1 MAYIKQ
7 AWQSNELLTSEKLN
21 HMEDGIVAAKTS
33 EDIVNNLSETT
44 PGKVLDATQ
53 GKVLNDSKLGNNFS
67 FLSVASTPYS
77 GNEQIALYSG
87 GENYST
93 TVNELLRAAGGSGS
107 SQSALVN
114 YVKNCGTISS
124 LPQTISDANITSDM
138 VVLEAVLGAPSAQTS
153 DWSVSTANGSVTI
166 SGSISDST
174 TLILYFGVGMTTA
187 PSIMTNLAST
197 RSDNIL
203 KTAPRPGVMGTLGY
217 ANGGTN
223 VVASSKQDL
232 LDKMGVT
239 DAIAQSAAK
248 ISNIQIING
257 FNTDAL
263 NIDIGF
269 TATNRKN
276 ANALLFNSN
285 QASLAMLRLD
295 LSPSIA
301 VINGDMTYTITRTG
315 SVYTVTP
322 SSTLWGVTT
331 VIIGNN

>member
-1 MAYIKQ
+1 MAYVKQ

-44 PGKVLDATQ
+44 TGKVLDATQ

-67 FLSVASTPYS
+67 SLSIASTPYS

-93 TVNELLRAAGGSGS
+93 TVNELLSAAGGSGS

-124 LPQTISDANITSDM
+124 LPQTFTDANITANM
-138 VVLEAVLGAPSAQTS
+138 IVLESVLGTPSAQTE
-153 DWSVSTANGSVTI
+153 DWTVTTANGSVTI
-166 SGSISDST
+166 SGSISGST
-174 TLILYFGVGMTTA
+174 TLMLYFGVGMSSA
-187 PSIMTNLAST
+187 PTLLTNLAST
-197 RSDNIL
+197 SAANIL
-203 KTAPRPGVMGTLGY
+203 DTAPRPGVMGTLGY

-239 DAIAQSAAK
+239 DAIAQSAA
-248 ISNIQIING
+248 
-257 FNTDAL
+257 FV
-263 NIDIGF
+263 
-269 TATNRKN
+269 TATATSAHISSNDTIKFYKYGHVAMVKIPGMVN
-276 ANALLFNSN
+276 ISSSATLHFALCLK
-285 QASLAMLRLD
+285 D
-295 LSPSIA
+295 LLL
-301 VINGDMTYTITRTG
+301 YH
-315 SVYTVTP
+315 
-322 SSTLWGVTT
+322 LL
-331 VIIGNN
+331 